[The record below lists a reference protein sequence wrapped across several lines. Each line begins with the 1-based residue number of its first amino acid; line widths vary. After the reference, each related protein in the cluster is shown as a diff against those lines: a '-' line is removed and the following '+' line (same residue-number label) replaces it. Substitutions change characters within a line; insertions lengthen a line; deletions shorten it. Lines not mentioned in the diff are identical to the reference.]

1 MRRLIIISSIIL
13 TAYSCKKPF
22 APEAISSRNSYLV
35 IEGVINSG
43 SDSTF
48 FRLSRTERL
57 SARDTVIPELNAVV
71 TVEGDNNTS
80 YPLYDI
86 ANGNYGAPPL
96 ALTATAKYRLRIKT
110 SNNEEY
116 LSDYVETKTTPP
128 IDSITYTVENDGV
141 QFYASTHDPNNA
153 ARYYRWDFGETWGY
167 FAYERS
173 YFKLGDDGLPA
184 YRIGQQE
191 LIYECYQT
199 RQSHQALLATSSRL
213 AQDVINKQPLDF
225 ITAGSGKVSH
235 GYSVLFRQYALTP
248 EGYSFWQQLKKNT
261 EDIGTIF
268 DAQPSK
274 VPGNIHCIS
283 NPSQPVIGFISTC
296 NITTQRVFV
305 DAQRTVIVA
314 PFYLPPPTAIDCENF
329 FTHAIQVEPLE
340 SFKTRLQH
348 VMFNGDTV
356 LTVGYTNPAT
366 GKIVAYGYVAKQCA
380 DCRAKTPFGTNTVPA
395 FWPAGEHY

>member
-1 MRRLIIISSIIL
+1 MKKLIVISITIL
-13 TAYSCKKPF
+13 IAYGCKKAF
-22 APEAISSRNSYLV
+22 APVAISGRNSYLV

-43 SDSTF
+43 FDSTY
-48 FRLSRTERL
+48 FRLSRAIKL
-57 SARDTVIPELNAVV
+57 SARDTVVPEHNATV
-71 TVEGDNNTS
+71 TVEGDNNTT
-80 YPLYDI
+80 YPLYEI
-86 ANGNYGAPPL
+86 ANGNYGAPQL
-96 ALTATAKYRLRIKT
+96 GLTTTSKYRLRIKT

-128 IDSITYTVENDGV
+128 VDSVTYTVENDGV
-141 QFYASTHDPNNA
+141 QFYASTHDPKNA
-153 ARYYRWDFGETWGY
+153 ARYYRWDFDETYGY

-173 YFKLGDDGLPA
+173 YLVLGDDGLPR
-184 YRIGQQE
+184 YREGQKE

-199 RQSHQALLATSSRL
+199 DQSHQVLLATSSRL
-213 AQDVINKQPLDF
+213 TQDVIDKQPLDF

-268 DAQPSK
+268 DAQPSE
-274 VPGNIHCIS
+274 VRGNIHCIS
-283 NPSQPVIGFISTC
+283 NPSQPVIGFISVC

-314 PFYLPPPTAIDCENF
+314 PFYLPPPTAIDCEQF
-329 FTHAIQVEPLE
+329 FTHQIFVEPLE

-356 LTVGYTNPAT
+356 LTVAYTNPNT
-366 GKIVAYGYVAKQCA
+366 GKISSYGYVARQCA
-380 DCRAKTPFGTNTVPA
+380 DCRAKAPFGTSTIPA
-395 FWPAGEHY
+395 FWPANEHY